1 MEALAYSETMGDWR
15 THDGMDLAVSL
26 GTKVIATAAGTV
38 SKVFEDPFMGTTVE
52 IALPC
57 ISSDWDVK
65 NQEVLG

>member
-1 MEALAYSETMGDWR
+1 MALVNVDNRIRLLFGEEYGLYVYSMEG
-15 THDGMDLAVSL
+15 
-26 GTKVIATAAGTV
+26 
-38 SKVFEDPFMGTTVE
+38 MGTTVE